1 MAMAE
6 IIGNADARKA
16 DEWRERIADQERS
29 GLTVQ
34 QFCKERG
41 MSTWSFYTWRK
52 RLRESESGPV
62 RFALVDRAA
71 EPIELRNTA
80 DLEVVFATGDRLL
93 IRSGVGAAILRTVLR
108 ALRG

>member
-1 MAMAE
+1 MAE
-6 IIGNADARKA
+6 DVGNADARKA
-16 DEWRERIADQERS
+16 DEWRERIAEQEGS

-34 QFCKERG
+34 QFCKEHG
-41 MSTWSFYTWRK
+41 VSTWSFYTWRK
-52 RLRESESGPV
+52 RLRESESGGV

-71 EPIELRNTA
+71 AQIELGNTA

-93 IRSGVGAAILRTVLR
+93 IRSWADTTILRTVLR